1 MKRLIVMTSVFFGT
15 LLIGSILTG
24 MKPF

>member
-24 MKPF
+24 

>member
-24 MKPF
+24 MK

>member
-15 LLIGSILTG
+15 LLIGSI
-24 MKPF
+24 